1 MVIFSGNSNKA
12 LAEEI
17 SEILKIPL
25 GKIRV
30 SRFNDGEVNIQVQE
44 NVRSKDVFIIQ
55 STSPPVNEN
64 LMELLL
70 MVSTMRRASA
80 KKINVVIPYYG
91 YARQDRKTAPR
102 VPISAADVARL
113 LETVG
118 VDRVILVDV
127 HSGQIQG
134 FFGPRISVDNLEANL
149 VALNYFV
156 AQKKIPLKDIVV
168 VSPDAGGVTR
178 AKNFQALLASVGVKD
193 PSLAMI
199 IKQRKG
205 AGEIDSMH
213 LVGAVEG
220 KQAIII
226 DDIIDTAG
234 TLCQATAELK
244 KQGALTVSCFATHGL
259 FSKTAFERIMNSGLN
274 QVIVTNSIAP
284 RCDLSDYEK
293 ARIIRLSLAPIL
305 AEAIFRIQ
313 TRVSISALFAVPPKT
328 R

>member
-1 MVIFSGNSNKA
+1 MVIFTGNSNEA
-12 LAEEI
+12 LAREI
-17 SEILKIPL
+17 AETLKIEL
-25 GKIRV
+25 GSIKV
-30 SRFNDGEVNIQVQE
+30 GRFNDGEVSIEVRD
-44 NVRSKDVFIIQ
+44 NVRSKDVYIIQ

-134 FFGPRISVDNLEANL
+134 FFGPRVPVDNLEANL
-149 VALNYFV
+149 VALNYF
-156 AQKKIPLKDIVV
+156 AEQKKIPLKDIVV

-178 AKNFQALLASVGVKD
+178 AKNFQALLSSVGVKST
-193 PSLAMI
+193 SLAMI
-199 IKQRKG
+199 IKQRKA
-205 AGEIDSMH
+205 AGEIGTMH
-213 LVGAVEG
+213 LVGSVEG

-234 TLCQATAELK
+234 TL
-244 KQGALTVSCFATHGL
+244 V
-259 FSKTAFERIMNSGLN
+259 
-274 QVIVTNSIAP
+274 
-284 RCDLSDYEK
+284 
-293 ARIIRLSLAPIL
+293 
-305 AEAIFRIQ
+305 
-313 TRVSISALFAVPPKT
+313 
-328 R
+328 

>member
-1 MVIFSGNSNKA
+1 
-12 LAEEI
+12 
-17 SEILKIPL
+17 
-25 GKIRV
+25 
-30 SRFNDGEVNIQVQE
+30 
-44 NVRSKDVFIIQ
+44 
-55 STSPPVNEN
+55 
-64 LMELLL
+64 

-134 FFGPRISVDNLEANL
+134 FFGPRVPVDNLEANL

-156 AQKKIPLKDIVV
+156 EQKRFPLKDIVV

-178 AKNFQALLASVGVKD
+178 AKNFQALLETVGVKAT
-193 PSLAMI
+193 SLAMI

-205 AGEIDSMH
+205 AGEIGSMH
-213 LVGAVEG
+213 LVGSVKD

-234 TLCQATAELK
+234 TLSEATKVLK
-244 KQGALTVSCFATHGL
+244 EMGALTVSCFATHGL
-259 FSKTAFERIMNSGLN
+259 LTGKALENIEKSGLDRL
-274 QVIVTNSIAP
+274 IVTNSIP
-284 RCDLSDYEK
+284 PKDNEEELSQGK
-293 ARIIRLSLAPIL
+293 ITRLSVAPIL
-305 AEAIFRIQ
+305 AEAIFRII
-313 TRVSISALFAVPPKT
+313 TRTSISSLFSIPKT
-328 R
+328 

>member
-1 MVIFSGNSNKA
+1 MA
-12 LAEEI
+12 
-17 SEILKIPL
+17 
-25 GKIRV
+25 
-30 SRFNDGEVNIQVQE
+30 RFNDGEVNIQVKE
-44 NVRSKDVFIIQ
+44 NIRSKDVFIIQ
-55 STSPPVNEN
+55 STSPPVNET

-80 KKINVVIPYYG
+80 RKINVVVPYYG

-118 VDRVILVDV
+118 VDRVIMVDV

-134 FFGPRISVDNLEANL
+134 FFGPKVSVDNLEANL
-149 VALNYFV
+149 VALNYF
-156 AQKKIPLKDIVV
+156 AEQKKIPLKDIVV

-178 AKNFQALLASVGVKD
+178 AKHFQALLSSVGVRD
-193 PSLAMI
+193 PTLAMI

-205 AGEIDSMH
+205 AGEIDTMH

-244 KQGALTVSCFATHGL
+244 KKGAASVSCFATHGL
-259 FSKTAFERIMNSGLN
+259 FSNQAFERITNSGLD

-284 RCDLSDYEK
+284 RRDLSDYEK

-313 TRVSISALFAVPPKT
+313 NKTSISPLFAVPSK
-328 R
+328 